1 MIEHLISW
9 NHWRKYCM
17 QSKFYK
23 FLVLITIV
31 DSPTLRFVKE
41 SRLLIGVASKKAEK
55 KNKKVQKKLPL

>member
-9 NHWRKYCM
+9 NYWRKHCM
-17 QSKFYK
+17 QSKGYK

-31 DSPTLRFVKE
+31 DSPTLRFIKNG
-41 SRLLIGVASKKAEK
+41 RLFTKGLKKAEK